1 MGELDAFR
9 IFRRLPR
16 IARIAQHSA
25 EWELR
30 TRGRLDL
37 GTLECE
43 GSVGLEPQPTSATQA
58 QELAPRDS
66 AVRANAVASPVE
78 GGFAWGRQPAVRH
91 MTGLALFAYLND
103 LNGFNG
109 ARFDARLRKVRP
121 CASFARDQA
130 ERRGHRA
137 FNNQV

>member
-91 MTGLALFAYLND
+91 RTGLALFAYLND

-109 ARFDARLRKVRP
+109 ARLDAR
-121 CASFARDQA
+121 
-130 ERRGHRA
+130 
-137 FNNQV
+137 